1 MATKKEDNKTINL
14 GHGVGR
20 RKTSVARV
28 YLRDGNGQV
37 KINGKKIEEYFVDAI
52 NAAKVIQPF
61 EATETNGKYD
71 LVITVAGGGICSQ
84 AEACRQGLA
93 RALVNSDE
101 ALRPA
106 LRAAG
111 YLTRDSRMV
120 ERKKYGQKGARR
132 RFQFSK
138 R

>member
-1 MATKKEDNKTINL
+1 MATNKDNKTINL

-37 KINGKKIEEYFVDAI
+37 KVNGKKLEEYFVDAI
-52 NAAKVIQPF
+52 NAAKVVQPF
-61 EATETNGKYD
+61 EVTETTGKYD
-71 LVITVAGGGICSQ
+71 VVITVCGGGICSQ
-84 AEACRQGLA
+84 AEACRHGLS
-93 RALVNSDE
+93 RALVDYNTD
-101 ALRPA
+101 
-106 LRAAG
+106 LRAALHAAG
-111 YLTRDSRMV
+111 FMTRDPRMV